1 MNTNVTT
8 LSLAVALSL
17 AVGAP
22 RVSAQTPARPPA
34 SRAPAAQAPA
44 AAPLARL
51 EQSLDATTYRAVV
64 EVLDEAR
71 ARDLPTDP
79 LVDRA
84 LEGAMKRAPGARIRA
99 AVSALAQRLEVARTM
114 LAPSPTEADI
124 AAGAGAL
131 AVGVP
136 RETLRA
142 IRSIQPHQPVAVPLG
157 VLTELVARNV
167 PIDRAATLV
176 VELLRRGVTPMQLVA
191 LSEDVQRDIA
201 AGIEPAAAFDL
212 RTRGVASTLPGGAG
226 SLLATDAAPG
236 AEERAVITSGG
247 KAPPAGTRPRG
258 TRRP

>member
-1 MNTNVTT
+1 MNTNVMT
-8 LSLAVALSL
+8 LSLAIALLL
-17 AVGAP
+17 AAWAP
-22 RVSAQTPARPPA
+22 RLS
-34 SRAPAAQAPA
+34 AQAPARA

-64 EVLDEAR
+64 EVLDAAR
-71 ARDLPTDP
+71 ARSLPTDP

-84 LEGAMKRAPGARIRA
+84 LEGAMKGAPGARIRA

-201 AGIEPAAAFDL
+201 AGIEPAAALDL
-212 RTRGVASTLPGGAG
+212 RTRHVASTLPGGAAG
-226 SLLATDAAPG
+226 VLGADAAP
-236 AEERAVITSGG
+236 AAVERLETNATAGS
-247 KAPPAGTRPRG
+247 PRRTGTRPRG

>member
-1 MNTNVTT
+1 MSTFVRT

-17 AVGAP
+17 VAGAP
-22 RVSAQTPARPPA
+22 RVSAQAPARPPA
-34 SRAPAAQAPA
+34 SRVP

-51 EQSLDATTYRAVV
+51 EQALDATTYRAVV
-64 EVLDEAR
+64 EVLDDAR
-71 ARDLPTDP
+71 ARDLPTEP

-84 LEGAMKRAPGARIRA
+84 LEGVMKRAPGARIRA
-99 AVSALAQRLEVARTM
+99 AVSALAQRLDVARAT

-142 IRSIQPHQPVAVPLG
+142 IRSIQPNQSVAVPLG

-201 AGIEPAAAFDL
+201 AGIEPAAALDL
-212 RTRGVASTLPGGAG
+212 RTRHVASTLPGGAAG
-226 SLLATDAAPG
+226 VLGADAAPG
-236 AEERAVITSGG
+236 AVERLETNATAGS
-247 KAPPAGTRPRG
+247 PPRAGTRPRG